1 LQLKFSGGVNME
13 KRNETEQEEIRRLKQ
28 EIKDKSGH
36 QYKVGDYVDYD
47 SHMNGKGRG
56 RILDV
61 IETREGQKLIVE
73 PNRKKSERGGEIL
86 VDIEATEVEKVLR
99 KGNIQKI
106 TYR

>member
-1 LQLKFSGGVNME
+1 ME
-13 KRNETEQEEIRRLKQ
+13 NRIETEQEEIKRLKQ
-28 EIKDKSGH
+28 EIRDKMNDKEDIS
-36 QYKVGDYVDYD
+36 YKVGDYVDYN
-47 SHMNGKGRG
+47 SHDNGKGRG
-56 RILDV
+56 RILD
-61 IETREGQKLIVE
+61 ILETREGQKLIIE